1 MANENNTPVAENYF
15 LKPGFLFVA
24 DKPIAIS
31 TVVGSCVAISLHDR
45 HRNVCGANH
54 FQYPFIGDKHKAT
67 ARYGN
72 VAVSALIEM
81 MLQNG
86 SKLKHLEAQ
95 IFGGAHNADIS
106 PQNIGRD
113 NVGVARKVIARRKIP
128 IVSEDV
134 GGQKGRKVVI
144 NTDTNQIVVVRV
156 DKLRV
161 GDWYPY
167 DNAR

>member
-15 LKPGFLFVA
+15 LKPGFLYVA
-24 DKPIAIS
+24 DEPTVIS
-31 TVVGSCVAISLHDR
+31 TVVGSCVVVSLYDR
-45 HRNVCGANH
+45 RRFVSGANH
-54 FQYPFIGDKHKAT
+54 FQFPFIGDKRQAT

-81 MLQNG
+81 MLNNG

-95 IFGGAHNADIS
+95 LFGGAHNADTAV
-106 PQNIGRD
+106 Q
-113 NVGVARKVIARRKIP
+113 NVGRENVGIARKMVTRKKIP

-144 NTDTNQIVVVRV
+144 DTNTNQIVVVKV
-156 DKLRV
+156 EKLRSE
-161 GDWYPY
+161 DWYPY
-167 DNAR
+167 ENAR

>member
-15 LKPGFLFVA
+15 LKPGFLYVA
-24 DKPIAIS
+24 DKPTAIS
-31 TVVGSCVAISLHDR
+31 TVVGSCVAISLYDR
-45 HRNVCGANH
+45 HRLVCGTNH

-106 PQNIGRD
+106 PQNIGRE
-113 NVGVARKVIARRKIP
+113 NVGVARKVITRKKIP

-134 GGQKGRKVVI
+134 GGQKGRKVII
-144 NTDTNQIVVVRV
+144 NTDMNQIVVVKV

-167 DNAR
+167 ANRR

>member
-1 MANENNTPVAENYF
+1 MANENDTPVAENYF

-24 DKPIAIS
+24 DKPTAIS

-45 HRNVCGANH
+45 HRLVCGANH
-54 FQYPFIGDKHKAT
+54 FQYPFIGNKHKAT

-72 VAVSALIEM
+72 VAVAALIEM
-81 MLQNG
+81 MLHNG
-86 SKLKHLEAQ
+86 SKLKHLETQ

-106 PQNIGRD
+106 PQNIGRE
-113 NVGVARKVIARRKIP
+113 NVGVARKAITRKKIP

-144 NTDTNQIVVVRV
+144 DTNTNQIIVVKV

-167 DNAR
+167 ANGR